1 MGTKNTNYFPGFD
14 YEASQ
19 LSAFLLSLDV
29 FIIAL
34 KDGGTTNFIPK
45 DIEDFRKWLLNHNVR
60 DIKKDDG
67 TKNNKSARQ

>member
-1 MGTKNTNYFPGFD
+1 MGIENNNYPGFN
-14 YEASQ
+14 YEASE

-34 KDGGTTNFIPK
+34 KDGGTINFIPEN
-45 DIEDFRKWLLNHNVR
+45 IEDFRKWLLNLSVR

-67 TKNNKSARQ
+67 IRKNNKSARR

>member
-1 MGTKNTNYFPGFD
+1 MGTENNNYYPGFD

-34 KDGGTTNFIPK
+34 KDCGVANFAPK
-45 DIEDFRKWLLNHNVR
+45 DIEDFQKWLLTHRVR
-60 DIKKDDG
+60 NIKNDG
-67 TKNNKSARQ
+67 SNTNS